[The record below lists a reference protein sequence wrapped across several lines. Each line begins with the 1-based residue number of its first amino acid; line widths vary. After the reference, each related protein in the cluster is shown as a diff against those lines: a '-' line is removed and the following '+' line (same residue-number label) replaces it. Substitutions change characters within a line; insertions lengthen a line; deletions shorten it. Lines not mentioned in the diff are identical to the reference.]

1 MQKISWV
8 QIFQLKPSSGISD
21 EAIPC
26 LNNMEIAFIAMF
38 GLTLLL
44 TLLAVVIIGIP
55 QLLNIAEKSNQNMEF
70 MDEDDTQVGRDRTA
84 YKLLVHY
91 RISSDSYYCWYVI
104 FWQSLK
110 ISPTEITFF

>member
-1 MQKISWV
+1 
-8 QIFQLKPSSGISD
+8 
-21 EAIPC
+21 
-26 LNNMEIAFIAMF
+26 MEIAFIAMF

-44 TLLAVVIIGIP
+44 TLLAVVILGIP
-55 QLLNIAEKSNQNMEF
+55 QLLSIAEKSNQNMEF

-104 FWQSLK
+104 FWQSL
-110 ISPTEITFF
+110 